1 MPILLLKLKNGD
13 IIKGKFPMHFMLADE
28 MQINFDDIIAVG
40 HISKGR
46 QIWSNRKPH

>member
-1 MPILLLKLKNGD
+1 MPTLLLKLRNGD
-13 IIKGKFPMHFMLADE
+13 IIKGKFPMHFMLADHAE
-28 MQINFDDIIAVG
+28 IDFDEIIAVG